1 MPVQNFPSNL
11 QILLKISYISDKL
24 HIKFLNTMDC
34 NENITSVLLQS
45 LSQTKRFAQSIGVE
59 YTNILPTREREI
71 KKNLRGCVIQK

>member
-1 MPVQNFPSNL
+1 
-11 QILLKISYISDKL
+11 
-24 HIKFLNTMDC
+24 MDC

-59 YTNILPTREREI
+59 YTNILPTRERER